1 MRINLLC
8 RLAQTVFIT
17 QNKWR
22 IFSLQALDEFATKL
36 IQNNHYAMDDVATRR
51 DAVSIQ
57 HRFRLQVFYF
67 IILNSMA
74 TIWDKSLEV
83 SMHTADFLIN

>member
-1 MRINLLC
+1 
-8 RLAQTVFIT
+8 
-17 QNKWR
+17 
-22 IFSLQALDEFATKL
+22 
-36 IQNNHYAMDDVATRR
+36 MDDVATRR